1 MAEEKRPLILVSN
14 DDGAEWPGIRAL
26 TRVARTIGEVVVV
39 APTQHQSG
47 MSSAITIINPLRS
60 TFVEKKENL
69 TKYAVAGTP
78 VDCVKIA
85 MNSLLGGRKPDL
97 ILSGINHGPNM
108 GLSTTYSGTVGVA
121 LEGATHHV
129 PSVAFSIDDYNPKG
143 SLLYCLPFVERIIKQ
158 VLEKGLPD
166 GVCLNVNFPKGVI
179 KGIKATTTAMGYWTA
194 EYDHR
199 VDPSGRDYY
208 WLQGE
213 YVSNNPD
220 DDTTDHYWL
229 QRGYAT
235 ATPCHVDIT
244 EHKAM
249 NHVTDLLKE
258 E

>member
-1 MAEEKRPLILVSN
+1 MAENKRPLILVSN

-26 TRVARTIGEVVVV
+26 TRVARTMGDVVVV

-47 MSSAITIINPLRS
+47 KSSAITILNPLRS
-60 TFVEKKENL
+60 TLVEEVEGL

-78 VDCVKIA
+78 VDCVKLA
-85 MNSLLGGRKPDL
+85 LDTLLGGRTPDL
-97 ILSGINHGPNM
+97 VLSGINHGANI
-108 GLSTTYSGTVGVA
+108 GLSTLYSGTVGVV
-121 LEGATHHV
+121 LEGAVHHI
-129 PSVAFSIDDYNPKG
+129 PSVAFSIDDGNPKG
-143 SLLYCLPFVERIIKQ
+143 SLLYCLPFVEKIIKQ

-179 KGIKATTTAMGYWTA
+179 NGIKATATAMGYWTS

-199 VDPSGRDYY
+199 KDPTGRDYY

-213 YVSNNPD
+213 YKSVNPD

-235 ATPCHVDIT
+235 ATPCLVDMT
-244 EHKAM
+244 ERKAM
-249 NHVTDLLKE
+249 AHVADLINI
-258 E
+258 

>member
-1 MAEEKRPLILVSN
+1 MEEKKRPLILISN

-47 MSSAITIINPLRS
+47 KSSAITIITPLRS
-60 TFVEKKENL
+60 TFVEKKEHL

-78 VDCVKIA
+78 VDCIKIA

-97 ILSGINHGPNM
+97 ILSGINHGSNL
-108 GLSTTYSGTVGVA
+108 GLSTLYSGTVGVA
-121 LEGATHHV
+121 IEGASHHV
-129 PSVAFSIDDYNPKG
+129 PSVAFSIDDHNPKG

-179 KGIKATTTAMGYWTA
+179 NGIKATTTALGHWTN

-199 VDPSGRDYY
+199 VDPAGRDYY

-213 YVSNNPD
+213 YVSDPN
-220 DDTTDHYWL
+220 DDTSDHYWL

-244 EHKAM
+244 EHKAL
-249 NHVTDLLKE
+249 NHVDDIMKE
-258 E
+258 V

>member
-1 MAEEKRPLILVSN
+1 MEENKRPLILVSN

-26 TRVARTIGEVVVV
+26 TRIARTMGDVVVV

-47 MSSAITIINPLRS
+47 KSSAITIINPLR
-60 TFVEKKENL
+60 TTLVEKHHDL
-69 TKYAVAGTP
+69 IKYAVHGTP

-85 MNSLLGGRKPDL
+85 MNALLDGRKPDL

-108 GLSTTYSGTVGVA
+108 GLSTTYSGTVGVV
-121 LEGATHHV
+121 LEGAIHHI
-129 PSVAFSIDDYNPKG
+129 PSVAFSIDDNNPKG
-143 SLLYCLPFVERIIKQ
+143 SLLYCLPFVEKIIKQ

-199 VDPSGRDYY
+199 VDPAGRDYY

-213 YVSNNPD
+213 YVSEDPN

-235 ATPCHVDIT
+235 ATPCHVDMT
-244 EHKAM
+244 EHKALA
-249 NHVTDLLKE
+249 HVANLVDF
-258 E
+258 